1 MFDPSDPDRRRA
13 FKYFVANFRDFWI
26 MEDYINPTKDV
37 DADDYW
43 IGAKRPKAMAALLL
57 RLP

>member
-1 MFDPSDPDRRRA
+1 
-13 FKYFVANFRDFWI
+13 

-43 IGAKRPKAMAALLL
+43 IGAKWPKAMAALLL

>member
-1 MFDPSDPDRRRA
+1 
-13 FKYFVANFRDFWI
+13 

-37 DADDYW
+37 DSDDYW
-43 IGAKRPKAMAALLL
+43 IGAKRSQAMAALLL